1 MMKTILSTLFLFLLV
16 QTSFAQ
22 DKYFTKTAKIDFFSK
37 APLEDITAR
46 TNTAAA
52 ILDTKSGSLQFSVV
66 MKSFEFKKALMQEH
80 FNENYVESGKYTKG
94 EFRGSIANNSAVNYT
109 KDGSYAVTV
118 KGKMTIHGVTR
129 DVEAPGTLRVDNGVV
144 YANSTFNL
152 LLSDYN
158 IKIPAVVKDK
168 VSNTIQITVDAKL
181 DPLK

>member
-1 MMKTILSTLFLFLLV
+1 M
-16 QTSFAQ
+16 
-22 DKYFTKTAKIDFFSK
+22 
-37 APLEDITAR
+37 
-46 TNTAAA
+46 
-52 ILDTKSGSLQFSVV
+52 
-66 MKSFEFKKALMQEH
+66 
-80 FNENYVESGKYTKG
+80 NY
-94 EFRGSIANNSAVNYT
+94 A
-109 KDGSYAVTV
+109 KDGSYPVTV

-168 VSNTIQITVDAKL
+168 LSNTIQITVDAKL